1 MASHLTSVN
10 ARLVRG
16 NFPLKPFSLAWN
28 KSLAEPTI
36 SLAKYSGLYFVI
48 KILLTRI
55 ALNYFSLNYSLGKVS
70 GDYLLLFHHL
80 LTKV

>member
-1 MASHLTSVN
+1 MLVGEN

-16 NFPLKPFSLAWN
+16 SLPLKPFSLAWN
-28 KSLAEPTI
+28 KSLAEPTT

-48 KILLTRI
+48 KILLARI